1 MSEAEL
7 HVIQARTRGALLSK
21 ARRGELH
28 VPLPVGFVYDAQGQ
42 VALDPD
48 QQVQQSIRFLFQSFR
63 RLSSACAVVRTFRE
77 AKLLF
82 PRRLRG
88 GSQDGELLWQKLDF
102 NETLFVLH
110 NPRYAGAFVYGRT
123 RTRKTLDGVHR
134 IKLPQGEWYTL
145 LTGAHPG
152 YITWEE
158 YQENQRRLREN
169 AMRLAQSAARVHPEK
184 ARRCSRAWRFAAP
197 AAGA

>member
-28 VPLPVGFVYDAQGQ
+28 VPLPVGFVYDVQGQ
-42 VALDPD
+42 VGLDPD

-63 RLSSACAVVRTFRE
+63 RLSSACAVVRAFRE

-88 GSQDGELLWQKLDF
+88 GPPQGELLWQKLDF

-110 NPRYAGAFVYGRT
+110 NPRYAGAFVYGKT
-123 RTRKTLDGVHR
+123 RRRKTSDGVHQ
-134 IKLPQGEWYTL
+134 IKLPQEEWHTL
-145 LTGAHPG
+145 LPGAHPG

-158 YQENQRRLREN
+158 YQDNQRRLREN
-169 AMRLAQSAARVHPEK
+169 AHALGPERREGPPREGPALLQGLAV
-184 ARRCSRAWRFAAP
+184 CGVCG
-197 AAGA
+197 GA